1 MYIETFMR
9 FFSMEEWLSI
19 NQINNHTN
27 ENFKVSNEE
36 GNKENKG
43 SLAKS
48 YKCLVPGRDTFI
60 SRHMM
65 TPTLADLY
73 SPDLGQLP

>member
-1 MYIETFMR
+1 MR
-9 FFSMEEWLSI
+9 LFSMEEWLNI
-19 NQINNHTN
+19 NQINNHTT
-27 ENFKVSNEE
+27 ENFKVRKEE

-65 TPTLADLY
+65 TPTPGDLY
-73 SPDLGQLP
+73 SSDLSQLP

>member
-1 MYIETFMR
+1 MR
-9 FFSMEEWLSI
+9 FFSVEEWLSI

-27 ENFKVSNEE
+27 ENFKVSKEE

-60 SRHMM
+60 TRHMM
-65 TPTLADLY
+65 TFTPGELY
-73 SPDLGQLP
+73 SSDLGQSP